1 MELQYSI
8 KKYKIPYMEPK
19 YTTNINKIIGEKIIA
34 IRKKK
39 GLTQEKLA
47 YENDIP
53 KSTISRI
60 EQGIVDARISN
71 LERIANG
78 LDIKLFELL
87 R

>member
-1 MELQYSI
+1 MEQ
-8 KKYKIPYMEPK
+8 KYA
-19 YTTNINKIIGEKIIA
+19 TDLNKLIGKKIIA

-39 GLTQEKLA
+39 GITQEKLA

-78 LDIKLFELL
+78 LDIELSELF

>member
-1 MELQYSI
+1 MEQKRALNISI
-8 KKYKIPYMEPK
+8 GQ
-19 YTTNINKIIGEKIIA
+19 KIIKL
-34 IRKKK
+34 RKQK
-39 GLTQEKLA
+39 GISLERLA

-78 LDIKLFELL
+78 LDIKLIELL

>member
-1 MELQYSI
+1 MEQRYDINISI
-8 KKYKIPYMEPK
+8 GKR
-19 YTTNINKIIGEKIIA
+19 IIEL
-34 IRKKK
+34 RRQK
-39 GLTQEKLA
+39 GMSLERLA

-71 LERIANG
+71 LERIARG
-78 LDIKLFELL
+78 LDVRLSELF